1 MWGWKPWHQQWVE
14 GFLPLAVRD
23 RITAVLLLKLHLR
36 GQSTCIPIV
45 VLFML
50 ALRKR
55 VLQNEQT
62 HVFVPRFAAPGQMHR
77 IDFKQHWSHRS
88 AFDHTLTSNNML
100 SFFSTCFLFNMFPVP
115 GNCVCMGRVPG
126 SDRPRPLHREARILG
141 QDFPWKHAWK
151 SVPEQDKFK
160 VLRVILVQENFKSF
174 IPAKLQGR
182 APYNNLKLWSLC
194 SAFMSTNVIGC
205 PVLSRAS
212 RRSKFFFFVEH
223 VRALV

>member
-14 GFLPLAVRD
+14 GFLALAVRD
-23 RITAVLLLKLHLR
+23 RITAVLLLILHLR

-88 AFDHTLTSNNML
+88 AFDHTLTSSN
-100 SFFSTCFLFNMFPVP
+100 TAAHVEFLFNLFSFQHVS
-115 GNCVCMGRVPG
+115 C
-126 SDRPRPLHREARILG
+126 
-141 QDFPWKHAWK
+141 AWK
-151 SVPEQDKFK
+151 LCLHGPCAWKWPSTTTAP
-160 VLRVILVQENFKSF
+160 RGSNF
-174 IPAKLQGR
+174 R
-182 APYNNLKLWSLC
+182 AGFPMETCMEIS
-194 SAFMSTNVIGC
+194 SGA
-205 PVLSRAS
+205 R
-212 RRSKFFFFVEH
+212 
-223 VRALV
+223 